1 MWPYAR
7 ATLKEAVT
15 SPVTWGICLMG
26 VFFGW
31 FAATLAILALVDV
44 AEESRELIGSTS
56 QLFGALLAIGL
67 LGRTLDEDSD
77 SGFTLATDACAPGP
91 GGRILGRWLGATIAG
106 TAASV
111 LIAAVVTAS
120 GAAQADSSLY
130 LLYTSILSIS
140 LVAAWATLLAS
151 RWNGAAAG
159 LLTILLWLLGHLPWG
174 REPFLGG
181 SFTWAGESL
190 RAWLP
195 GPRALEGWLGGLG
208 YTSAAVAGL
217 LLLALAFVRP
227 AEPRA

>member
-1 MWPYAR
+1 M
-7 ATLKEAVT
+7 KEALT

-44 AEESRELIGSTS
+44 SAQARELVESTS

-67 LGRTLDEDSD
+67 VGRTLDEDSD
-77 SGFTLATDACAPGP
+77 SGFTLASDACASGP
-91 GGRILGRWLGATIAG
+91 GGRVLGRWLGATVAG
-106 TAASV
+106 TGASV
-111 LIAAVVTAS
+111 LIAALVAAS
-120 GAAQADSSLY
+120 GAAAIHQPIW
-130 LLYTSILSIS
+130 LLYTSIMGVA

-174 REPFLGG
+174 RQPFLGG
-181 SFTWAGESL
+181 SLEWAGQCL
-190 RAWLP
+190 QAWLP
-195 GPRALEGWLGGLG
+195 GPRHVEGWSWGLG